1 MNLPLLYLVL
11 ENDDLMAALRWAL
24 ADGVYLSFN
33 QKYL

>member
-1 MNLPLLYLVL
+1 LRMTMA
-11 ENDDLMAALRWAL
+11 ELMAALRWAL